1 MNTDTFPNM
10 VTVLLSKAQDMLG
23 QRLPKDAGIHLPY
36 CWHDVPGT
44 TEMILLNRSYKPVG
58 NNSGGKTWL
67 DYADFPELLAPR
79 AVIHGIGGMRR
90 NQSFPEDPRQWFYN
104 DLTAPQ
110 RGPVVYKQRLA
121 DLIQANL
128 DALQVAS

>member
-1 MNTDTFPNM
+1 MNQVIDSLM
-10 VTVLLSKAQDMLG
+10 VAKELLSRPLHKNAS
-23 QRLPKDAGIHLPY
+23 IHLPY

-44 TEMILLNRSYKPVG
+44 TEMILLNRLYKPVG

-67 DYADFPELLAPR
+67 AYADFPELVAPR
-79 AVIHGIGGMRR
+79 AAIHGIGGMRR

-110 RGPVVYKQRLA
+110 RGPMYKQRLA

-128 DALQVAS
+128 DALESLL

>member
-1 MNTDTFPNM
+1 MNQVIDSLM
-10 VTVLLSKAQDMLG
+10 VAKELLSRPLRKNASIY
-23 QRLPKDAGIHLPY
+23 PPY
-36 CWHDVPGT
+36 CWHDAPGT

-67 DYADFPELLAPR
+67 DYVDFPEFMAPR

-110 RGPVVYKQRLA
+110 RGPVYKQRLA

-128 DALQVAS
+128 DALESAI